1 MYAKVENNVIVKANS
16 SLASFNRA
24 APSWSAEQLA
34 ANGIYEVVYDN
45 TNLKNNRFY
54 NNGAES
60 FTFANDTV
68 TASYTLA
75 AGKALD
81 DVNEVDEEGNA
92 LLDNDGVQVV
102 TSGLKTNEKNK
113 IKFQANSLL
122 QSSDWYVV
130 RHAETATEI
139 PANIAT
145 YRTAVRTK
153 ANEMETAIDGAA
165 TIEAVEALFTYINTG
180 TEANPVYARPLGE
193 WPKL

>member
-1 MYAKVENNVIVKANS
+1 MYAKVENNVVVKANS
-16 SLASFNRA
+16 SLASFNNA

-45 TNLKNNRFY
+45 TNLKDSRFY

-81 DVNEVDEEGNA
+81 DVNGTDEEGVE
-92 LLDNDGVQVV
+92 LDPIVV
-102 TSGLKTNEKNK
+102 ISGLKSIEKNQ
-113 IKFQANSLL
+113 IKAQANSLL

-130 RHAETATEI
+130 RHAEIATEI
-139 PANIAT
+139 PANVST

-165 TIEAVEALFTYINTG
+165 TIEALEALFIYINTG
-180 TEANPVYARPLGE
+180 TEANPVNARPIGE
-193 WPKL
+193 WPTL

>member
-153 ANEMETAIDGAA
+153 ANEIETAIDGAA
-165 TIEAVEALFTYINTG
+165 TIEAVEALFTYTTG
-180 TEANPVYARPLGE
+180 ADDVSSRPIGE
-193 WPKL
+193 WPTL